1 MSIESEEWSS
11 LSRNSTNGRTLYRR
25 VAPIRWLFQALNPI
39 APSLVGRMAFGLF
52 RVTQRYRLPPRERK
66 WIANAEV
73 LKLELDGRRVSG
85 YSWGS
90 GPTVL
95 LLHGWSGRG
104 SQLGAFAEPLVKEG
118 LRVVALDVPGHA
130 GSAGRLS
137 SLPQFAE
144 TVELASRHFGPLRGV
159 VAHSFGAAGTGWALW
174 RRSGLEVE
182 RLVFVAAPGD
192 LDGYMESFRDLFGLS
207 EESYDGLLAE
217 LERKFGVRWAE
228 SRHATTIAADR
239 TPMLVIHDR
248 NDPETPYAGAE
259 EIARAWPRS
268 RLVTTTRLKHHRILR
283 EPRVI
288 AEAVDFLTDPAV
300 VEPDYRPLPP
310 RPPGARIPAPL

>member
-25 VAPIRWLFQALNPI
+25 VAPIRWLFRALNPI
-39 APSLVGRMAFGLF
+39 APALVGRMAFGLF
-52 RVTQRYRLPPRERK
+52 RVTQRHRQPERERK
-66 WIANAEV
+66 WVADAQP
-73 LKLELDGRRVSG
+73 LELQLDGRRVAG
-85 YSWGS
+85 WSWGS

-95 LLHGWSGRG
+95 LMHGWSGRG

-130 GSAGRLS
+130 RSAGRFS
-137 SLPQFAE
+137 SLPQFAD
-144 TVELASRHFGPLRGV
+144 TVDLAGRHFGPLRGV

-174 RRSGLEVE
+174 SKSDLEVE

-192 LDGYMESFRDLFGLS
+192 LDGYMDSFRDLFGLS
-207 EESYDGLLAE
+207 PESYTGLLAA
-217 LERKFGVRWAE
+217 LERKFGVRWSE
-228 SRHATTIAADR
+228 SRHATTIAADP
-239 TPMLVIHDR
+239 TPMLVIHDQ
-248 NDPETPYAGAE
+248 NDPETPYAGAL
-259 EIARAWPRS
+259 EIARSWPRS

-300 VEPDYRPLPP
+300 VETPLAEE
-310 RPPGARIPAPL
+310 RHQDLVLAEA